1 MEEDDLCNT
10 ERDAPQ
16 SLSVKYC
23 YFFHLLES
31 KNNSSHSLSSS
42 GWANN
47 HINMIQINKRKYPK
61 FIGDILIGV
70 L

>member
-1 MEEDDLCNT
+1 MEEDALCNT

-16 SLSVKYC
+16 SLSVNYC
-23 YFFHLLES
+23 YFCHLLES
-31 KNNSSHSLSSS
+31 KNNSSHSLSS

-61 FIGDILIGV
+61 FIGNILIGV